1 MRLTPLVLAFS
12 LAAAASA
19 GAGEPSSLEIA
30 PLGAKSVELGGFR
43 GVAYYTQEPHGFRVV
58 ATLAAGQDGAP
69 LRFVATL
76 ADRQKVTF
84 SVPAPD
90 GKARETVEFARDG
103 DRLIVSRPD
112 LAGF

>member
-1 MRLTPLVLAFS
+1 MRLVPLVLAFS
-12 LAAAASA
+12 LVAAATA
-19 GAGEPSSLEIA
+19 GAGEPASEIA
-30 PLGAKSVELGGFR
+30 PIGAQSVELGSFR
-43 GVAYYTQEPHGFRVV
+43 GVAYYTQEPHGYRVV
-58 ATLAAGQDGAP
+58 ATLASGEDGAP

-90 GKARETVEFARDG
+90 GKAPEAVEFARDG

-112 LAGF
+112 TAGF